1 MKKSSGKGFRKRYQ
15 VEVTETFEKIIE
27 VVAYSMEEAI
37 EQVTQRYKEGEIIL
51 YSSDFIDFSV
61 GMMR

>member
-1 MKKSSGKGFRKRYQ
+1 MKKSSKKGFRKRYQ

-37 EQVTQRYKEGEIIL
+37 EQVTQRYREGEIIL
-51 YSSDFIDFSV
+51 DSSDFIDFNV